1 MFSGASA
8 MRVFFPNPNQAWR
21 TALVVFSLLFISS
34 CVTDEEFLYLNDQI
48 VALNKRVEGLQE
60 TTDQAVSKEV
70 ISVREQQAKAEAEL
84 HKIREDMQAL
94 SGRLDENNRLVSRA
108 IERDTTT
115 QDDMAGAIADLGDRV
130 SRLETVTAQIRAYLN
145 LEPPVSPK
153 EAEEKRFIGPEAEPG
168 PQGPAIQPPARPM
181 ETPRASSE
189 QEWYNANLALFRNEK
204 YEKAIAGFKD
214 FVKKYPKSDLA
225 DNAQFWIGESYMGL
239 KQYEQAIL
247 AFQKVIKSY
256 PKGNKA
262 ANAMLRQAIAFY
274 EINDKISSKLL
285 LKKLI
290 KKYPKSPEAK
300 IAEKKLKTIK

>member
-1 MFSGASA
+1 
-8 MRVFFPNPNQAWR
+8 
-21 TALVVFSLLFISS
+21 
-34 CVTDEEFLYLNDQI
+34 LYLNDQI

-60 TTDQAVSKEV
+60 TTGQTVSKEL
-70 ISVREQQAKAEAEL
+70 ISVREQQAKADAEL

-94 SGRLDENNRLVSRA
+94 SGRLDENNRLVIRA

-115 QDDMAGAIADLGDRV
+115 QDDMARTIADLGDRV
-130 SRLETVTAQIRAYLN
+130 SRLETGIGQIYAYLN
-145 LEPPVSPK
+145 LEPPVPPK
-153 EAEEKRFIGPEAEPG
+153 ETEEKPFMGTETEPG
-168 PQGPAIQPPARPM
+168 PQGPPGQRPAGPM
-181 ETPRASSE
+181 EGAQASSE
-189 QEWYNANLALFRNEK
+189 QQCYDANLALFRNEK
-204 YEKAIAGFKD
+204 YEEAIAGFKD
-214 FVKKYPKSDLA
+214 FVKKHPKSDLA

-247 AFQKVIKSY
+247 AFQQVIKNY

-290 KKYPKSPEAK
+290 KEHPRSPEAE
-300 IAEKKLKTIK
+300 IAQTKLKAIK